1 MGPGATVPGLFS
13 PAVTFNYG
21 LAGAFSRLFPD
32 RVALV
37 RALSLG
43 SAALLLV
50 PALIRARRA
59 ATPEEAQR
67 ALPPIFVVMVM
78 GSPLVYLH
86 HMIYLLPAALTLVAV
101 ALRERRYAVL
111 AGTIVL
117 VALVSVE
124 VPTIYAHMHFSDLG
138 MRVAT
143 SLTLY
148 ALLALYAVAL
158 AATRPRAH
166 QP

>member
-1 MGPGATVPGLFS
+1 V
-13 PAVTFNYG
+13 
-21 LAGAFSRLFPD
+21 
-32 RVALV
+32 
-37 RALSLG
+37 LSLG

-50 PALIRARRA
+50 PSLIRARRA
-59 ATPEEAQR
+59 ATPEEAER

-86 HMIYLLPAALTLVAV
+86 HMIYLLPAALTLVVV

-111 AGTIVL
+111 AGTIL
-117 VALVSVE
+117 LAALVSVD
-124 VPTIYAHMHFSDLG
+124 VTPIYAHLHLADLG

-148 ALLALYAVAL
+148 ALVGLYAVAL
-158 AATRPRAH
+158 AAMRPRA
-166 QP
+166 QR